1 MWQTFLKKWDWYY
14 KYFKVWQTLLQNTSD
29 IIKCDSRYEVSR
41 DSVVSTIVLFDEMLV
56 RIQETPDL
64 EGEGRM
70 GVKHK

>member
-1 MWQTFLKKWDWYY
+1 M
-14 KYFKVWQTLLQNTSD
+14 
-29 IIKCDSRYEVSR
+29 
-41 DSVVSTIVLFDEMLV
+41 VSTIVLFDEMLV